1 MTLKTLSALI
11 SVSLT
16 LAACAPSEP
25 PREAATVS
33 SANTATLLPPK
44 IKKMSADGIQ
54 ITYPQISMGFD
65 ASCGA
70 FRVMSTKLN
79 QCAKLPENVK
89 QLAVDHCSRFEKTA
103 MFKGNKTNLIQ
114 MTVSHF
120 DCE

>member
-1 MTLKTLSALI
+1 MTLKTLSTLI
-11 SVSLT
+11 AVTLT

-65 ASCGA
+65 ANCGA
-70 FRVMSTKLN
+70 FRVMSSKLN

-89 QLAVDHCSRFEKTA
+89 QLAVEHCSRVDKTA
-103 MFKGNKTNLIQ
+103 IFTGNKTNMIH

>member
-1 MTLKTLSALI
+1 MTTKILSALI
-11 SVSLT
+11 SASLT

-70 FRVMSTKLN
+70 FRVMSS
-79 QCAKLPENVK
+79 NVHGE
-89 QLAVDHCSRFEKTA
+89 Q
-103 MFKGNKTNLIQ
+103 NKSNTDDGL
-114 MTVSHF
+114 TF
-120 DCE
+120 